1 MENKKLLW
9 NREIYIY
16 RKQLYF
22 VFTLSYMA
30 RTSQTAKT
38 LKNGRIYKMK
48 SIFESK
54 YCICNIGFFGLTLC
68 FIFNFHVVKG
78 DNEWE

>member
-1 MENKKLLW
+1 
-9 NREIYIY
+9 
-16 RKQLYF
+16 
-22 VFTLSYMA
+22 MA

-48 SIFESK
+48 SIFENK

>member
-1 MENKKLLW
+1 MILLVFYIYNEKIKMENKKLLW

-22 VFTLSYMA
+22 VFTFSYMA

-38 LKNGRIYKMK
+38 LKNGRI
-48 SIFESK
+48 
-54 YCICNIGFFGLTLC
+54 
-68 FIFNFHVVKG
+68 
-78 DNEWE
+78 

>member
-1 MENKKLLW
+1 MILLVFYIYNEKIKMENKKLLW

-38 LKNGRIYKMK
+38 LKNGRI
-48 SIFESK
+48 
-54 YCICNIGFFGLTLC
+54 
-68 FIFNFHVVKG
+68 
-78 DNEWE
+78 